1 MEAKTKCGHVT
12 NIYVDAAN
20 PEIWQALKR
29 EFNEPF
35 NEQYISDKKAECKKY
50 NLHIEDRMFIVP
62 VPFSIEGATML
73 QHTKWLLE
81 EKDEDGSKS
90 LFINKNFTS

>member
-1 MEAKTKCGHVT
+1 M
-12 NIYVDAAN
+12 DAAN

-62 VPFSIEGATML
+62 VPFSIEGAKML
-73 QHTKWLLE
+73 AAY
-81 EKDEDGSKS
+81 KS
-90 LFINKNFTS
+90 GYLRKRMNTAAA